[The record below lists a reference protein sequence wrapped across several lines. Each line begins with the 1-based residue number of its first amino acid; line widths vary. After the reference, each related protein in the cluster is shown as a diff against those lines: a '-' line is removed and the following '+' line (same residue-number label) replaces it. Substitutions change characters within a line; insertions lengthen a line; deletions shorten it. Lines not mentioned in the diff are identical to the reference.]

1 MGAYSQYIYFLPLL
15 VMIGVIFYSSNKRK
29 KDQTKLMD
37 SLKVGD
43 KIVTI
48 GGIKGTIV
56 KINEEDNSV
65 DIKIDNNARLTLVKS
80 AIARKG

>member
-1 MGAYSQYIYFLPLL
+1 MGAYSQYIYFLPLI
-15 VMIGVIFYSSNKRK
+15 VMILIIFYSSNKRK
-29 KDQTKLMD
+29 KDQMQLMN

-43 KIVTI
+43 KIVSI

-65 DIKIDNNARLTLVKS
+65 EIKIDNNAKLTLIRS